1 MQGPP
6 PTPNLADP
14 GDSVTGG
21 GTGSWS
27 QRQGRDSCHQAEL
40 GREEPLK
47 GSLGAMPSRQ
57 RGLER
62 RDLHQHQPTTGTR
75 GCLCVRCLVGR
86 AEQWFP
92 PNFPPN
98 FQPTFSTES
107 KTSPCVSPP
116 RSASKN
122 CLLFP
127 KILRGRRDAGFSFP
141 PHLRRR
147 WTSLLGARFP
157 AETTRETGGLL

>member
-6 PTPNLADP
+6 PTPNLADS

-27 QRQGRDSCHQAEL
+27 QRQGRDSRHQAEL
-40 GREEPLK
+40 GGEEP
-47 GSLGAMPSRQ
+47 AVPSQQ

-62 RDLHQHQPTTGTR
+62 RDLHQHQPTTGTH
-75 GCLCVRCLVGR
+75 GHLCVKCLVGR
-86 AEQWFP
+86 AEQL
-92 PNFPPN
+92 FPPN

-116 RSASKN
+116 HSASEN

-127 KILRGRRDAGFSFP
+127 KILGGRRDAGFLFP
-141 PHLRRR
+141 LSSAQALDEPARSTL
-147 WTSLLGARFP
+147 TS
-157 AETTRETGGLL
+157 